1 MWRQRIKRVVAMPAD
16 VNVQRRDPRGA
27 DVDADLSSHAFDEDA
42 ITGPALTGAG
52 KH

>member
-1 MWRQRIKRVVAMPAD
+1 MWTQRMKRVVAMPAD
-16 VNVQRRDPRGA
+16 VKVQRRDPRGA
-27 DVDADLSSHAFDEDA
+27 DADLSSHAFDEDA